1 MKNIFSF
8 LIQAYRTPRHFIQL
22 LAVRW
27 RQLLQISFVCIIALS
42 IVNFVEIQPILQEI
56 KHDAQ
61 GVIDYI
67 PNYVYD
73 DFNQLSLNNDKGLY
87 YQSSFFQ
94 LVIDDQI
101 TLDEAA
107 TNLPI
112 TSEQLEAIDT
122 NAPFSL
128 YLFNRISLLT
138 VNSQVYRINPQ
149 SLSREQ
155 LLSYLQFFIAPS
167 LGELVGQFLVLF
179 VSATLSYVF
188 QMIFFAFLLTLINRS
203 IVPKMKFKQRL
214 KLTIGISFLPI
225 VALSIYHVIVPSSLL
240 TFSVVLIPLFYYVRR
255 AIQEHSFYI
264 HSHLKHLNNQDT
276 ILFSDIFD
284 IFDELDYERDSPYY
298 LNKQIRHL
306 QHHASQDL
314 SLNDQDPSNQADKTS
329 DESHQDD

>member
-8 LIQAYRTPRHFIQL
+8 LIQAYQTPRHFIQL

-27 RQLLQISFVCIIALS
+27 RQLLHISFVCILALS
-42 IVNFVEIQPILQEI
+42 IVNFVEIQPILEKI
-56 KHDAQ
+56 KHSTQEA
-61 GVIDYI
+61 IDYI
-67 PNYVYD
+67 PNYTYD
-73 DFNQLSLNNDKGLY
+73 NFNQLSLNDDKALY

-101 TLDEAA
+101 TLNDAE

-122 NAPFSL
+122 TAPFSL

-138 VNSQVYRINPQ
+138 VNNQVYRINPQ

-155 LLSYLQFFIAPS
+155 LINYLQFFTNPS
-167 LGELVGQFLVLF
+167 LGGLLGQFLILF
-179 VSATLSYVF
+179 VSAALSYGF
-188 QMIFFAFLLTLINRS
+188 QMIFFAFLLSLINRS

-214 KLTIGISFLPI
+214 KLTIGISFVPI
-225 VALSIYHVIVPSSLL
+225 IILSIYHVIVPSSLL
-240 TFSVVLIPLFYYVRR
+240 TFSVVLLPLFYYVRR

-264 HSHLKHLNNQDT
+264 HSHLNHLNDQDT
-276 ILFSDIFD
+276 IVFSDIFD

-298 LNKQIRHL
+298 LNKQIRRL
-306 QHHASQDL
+306 QQHASQDP
-314 SLNDQDPSNQADKTS
+314 SHTDQEQSHHSGKKS
-329 DESHQDD
+329 DDSHQND